1 VSEQRAAGRGRIKPL
16 LIVLLPAVCCSL
28 LASAGFFFF
37 RDNLSTHY
45 PIKVLSARLLRAGE
59 VPYWNFQDG
68 GGQPL
73 AGNPNTLT
81 FYPDNFLYALLPAHV
96 AFNLHFLLHLVA
108 AWFAMRALARSPW
121 AAWMY
126 VLSGVAISAL
136 SFYNLITAVALLPFA
151 LWAAQRRRWLLL
163 GCALGLLALGTEPV
177 TLLGAAVA
185 VLIVAPDWRLWPAP
199 LVALVVASPQL
210 IAYGEIAKE
219 VERAHG
225 YSAQTVL
232 NASLSLPRFAGL
244 LLPLT
249 NYGDVLFFSLFLGIV
264 VVPALFQH
272 SRWVVV
278 AAAMAFL
285 ALGQFNPLVRA
296 VVEALPWVRI
306 ARYPEKL
313 ALPLTIALVVLSARL
328 LERRVWRVIT
338 IVPLALFA
346 VLTVPIDWY
355 APYRV
360 TPVEPARDCRAATPG
375 GQYPSRDDYRARARR
390 LEPLFGSVAGLQ
402 FALNRSPDG
411 MHSLLSRIVAERW
424 ASTGNPV
431 YARLAGCGPDALP
444 HAIAIRHL
452 IGVRSIN
459 EAVPIVEHGLD
470 IATVAVAPGRYDRFG
485 SAPSARVLAS
495 EQLRQSIVLEVR
507 GPAVVLTDQSYF
519 AAWVAKTREGRQLDT
534 LPLDIDRLGIL
545 VPPGDRTIIL
555 TFGRHRTA
563 VAAAWVLSSLLL
575 LAGVFALR
583 VEKRDGRAGEVERAG
598 DEDGPGV

>member
-1 VSEQRAAGRGRIKPL
+1 MKPL
-16 LIVLLPAVCCSL
+16 LIVLLLAAACSL
-28 LASAGFFFF
+28 LACFGFFFF

-45 PIKVLSARLLRAGE
+45 PVKLLSAHLLRAGE
-59 VPYWNFQDG
+59 VPYWNFHDG

-108 AWFAMRALARSPW
+108 AWFAMRALSRSPW

-126 VLSGVAISAL
+126 VLSGVAVSAL
-136 SFYNLITAVALLPFA
+136 SFYNLITAVALVPFA

-163 GCALGLLALGTEPV
+163 GCAFGLLALSTEPL
-177 TLLGAAVA
+177 TLLGAALA

-199 LVALVVASPQL
+199 LVAFVVASPQL

-219 VERAHG
+219 VERARG

-232 NASLSLPRFAGL
+232 NASLALPRFLSL

-249 NYGDVLFFSLFLGIV
+249 TYGDVLFFSLFLGII
-264 VVPALFQH
+264 VVPALFQR
-272 SRWVVV
+272 SRWVIV
-278 AAAMAFL
+278 AAVMTFL
-285 ALGQFNPLVRA
+285 ALGRFNPVVRSL
-296 VVEALPWVRI
+296 VEALPSIRI
-306 ARYPEKL
+306 ARYPEKF

-328 LERRVWRVIT
+328 LERRVWRLIT
-338 IVPLALFA
+338 LIPLALFA
-346 VLTVPIDWY
+346 VLTIPIDWY

-375 GQYPSRDDYRARARR
+375 GEYPSCEDYRARAQR
-390 LEPLFGSVAGLQ
+390 LGPLFGSVAGLE

-424 ASTGNPV
+424 ASTRNPV
-431 YARLAGCGPDALP
+431 YARLAGCGPNALP
-444 HAIAIRHL
+444 RAIAVRRL
-452 IGVRSIN
+452 IGVGSVN
-459 EAVPIVEHGLD
+459 EAVPIVESGLD
-470 IATVAVAPGRYDRFG
+470 LSRFAVAPRRYDRFG
-485 SAPSARVLAS
+485 SAPEARVLAA

-507 GPAVVLTDQSYF
+507 GPAVVLTNQSYF
-519 AAWVAKTREGRQLDT
+519 AAWVAKTRDGRELDT
-534 LPLDIDRLGIL
+534 VPLDIDRLGIL
-545 VPPGDRTIIL
+545 VPPGDRTVIL

-575 LAGVFALR
+575 LAGAFALR
-583 VEKRDGRAGEVERAG
+583 IEKSDRRAGEIERAG
-598 DEDGPGV
+598 DEDGAGV

>member
-1 VSEQRAAGRGRIKPL
+1 MRVRPL
-16 LIVLLPAVCCSL
+16 VLVLLLAVCCSL
-28 LASAGFFFF
+28 LAYWGFFFF

-45 PIKVLSARLLRAGE
+45 PLKKLSAGLLRAGE
-59 VPYWNFQDG
+59 VPYWNFHDG

-73 AGNPNTLT
+73 AGNPNALT
-81 FYPDNFLYALLPAHV
+81 FYPDDFLYALLPAHV
-96 AFNLHFLLHLVA
+96 AFNLHFLLHLIA
-108 AWFAMRALARSPW
+108 AWFAMRALSRSPW

-136 SFYNLITAVALLPFA
+136 SFYNLVTALALVPFA

-163 GCALGLLALGTEPV
+163 GCAFGLLALSTEPL
-177 TLLGAAVA
+177 TLLGALIA
-185 VLIVAPDWRLWPAP
+185 VLIVAPDWRLWPAA

-210 IAYGEIAKE
+210 IAYGEIAQE

-232 NASLSLPRFAGL
+232 NASLAPPRFLSL

-249 NYGDVLFFSLFLGIV
+249 NYGDVLFFSLFLGII
-264 VVPALFQH
+264 VVPALFQR
-272 SRWVVV
+272 SRWVIV
-278 AAAMAFL
+278 AGVTAFL
-285 ALGQFNPLVRA
+285 ALGAFNPIVRA
-296 VVEALPWVRI
+296 VVEAWPSIRI
-306 ARYPEKL
+306 ARYPEKF

-328 LERRVWRVIT
+328 LERPVWRVIT
-338 IVPLALFA
+338 IIPLALFA

-360 TPVEPARDCRAATPG
+360 TPVEPMRDCRAPLPG
-375 GQYPSRDDYRARARR
+375 GQYPSRDDYRARAQR
-390 LEPLFGSVAGLQ
+390 LGPLYGAVAGLE

-411 MHSLLSRIVAERW
+411 MHSLLSRVVAERW
-424 ASTGNPV
+424 ASTRNPV

-444 HAIAIRHL
+444 RAIAVRRV
-452 IGVRSIN
+452 IGVGSVN
-459 EAVPIVEHGLD
+459 EAVPIVENGLD
-470 IATVAVAPGRYDRFG
+470 VATFAVAPRRYDRFG
-485 SAPSARVLAS
+485 SAPSARVLAA

-507 GPAVVLTDQSYF
+507 GPAVVLTNQSYF
-519 AAWVAKTREGRQLDT
+519 EAWVAKTRDGRELDT

-545 VPPGDRTIIL
+545 VPAGDRTVIL

-563 VAAAWVLSSLLL
+563 VAAAWVLSSLVL

-583 VEKRDGRAGEVERAG
+583 VEKGDGRAGQVQRAG
-598 DEDGPGV
+598 DEDRASV